1 MIIFSRT
8 LVMGLLLSV
17 PFISRAESNSLIVP
31 QANCELSATHSQLQE
46 TAAPNQPLL
55 TQALTQQLNYCTRL
69 AEQGDADAQYQ
80 LGWYFE
86 SRPEPDLNQAIHWF
100 EQASLQGHATAQ
112 WRLGLLFFHGQGVPS
127 NKVQSF
133 IVLKMASINGEEQAI
148 DDADRVASSMQS
160 QELELANQ
168 MLSQIFYNYMQEL
181 LPEPELST
189 PLKLTP

>member
-1 MIIFSRT
+1 M
-8 LVMGLLLSV
+8 
-17 PFISRAESNSLIVP
+17 A
-31 QANCELSATHSQLQE
+31 
-46 TAAPNQPLL
+46 
-55 TQALTQQLNYCTRL
+55 
-69 AEQGDADAQYQ
+69 
-80 LGWYFE
+80 
-86 SRPEPDLNQAIHWF
+86 
-100 EQASLQGHATAQ
+100 
-112 WRLGLLFFHGQGVPS
+112 LGLLFFHGQGVPS

>member
-31 QANCELSATHSQLQE
+31 QVNCELSASYSQLPA
-46 TAAPNQPLL
+46 TSDPDNSVAAD
-55 TQALTQQLNYCTRL
+55 TLTQQLKYCTRL

-86 SRPEPDLNQAIHWF
+86 SHPEPDLNQAIHWF

-112 WRLGLLFFHGQGVPS
+112 WRLGLLFFHGQGLPS

-148 DDADRVASSMQS
+148 DDADRVAESMQS

-181 LPEPELST
+181 LPEPEPSK
-189 PLKLTP
+189 PLQLTP